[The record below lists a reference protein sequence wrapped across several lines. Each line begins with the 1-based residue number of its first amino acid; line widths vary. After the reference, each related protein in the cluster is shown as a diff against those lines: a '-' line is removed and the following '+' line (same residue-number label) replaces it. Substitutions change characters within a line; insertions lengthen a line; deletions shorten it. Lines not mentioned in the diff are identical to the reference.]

1 MILYADQFCR
11 SNLLREA
18 GPNFLMLDYPYAS
31 MTQGGF
37 LFPEKGETLPMELFA
52 GAVDS
57 IVTQIKADHQLLSE
71 SIDRA
76 FATVGNGKDR
86 LDSLL
91 IATYHLP
98 QGVKPNKEFK
108 KIFGDV
114 APVWYRKTERITVPD
129 SLMLLLPATLRPGTE
144 TDNRTLGNTLCH
156 RSGCEGH
163 E

>member
-1 MILYADQFCR
+1 MPTSFAAATCCGKP
-11 SNLLREA
+11 

-86 LDSLL
+86 LD
-91 IATYHLP
+91 
-98 QGVKPNKEFK
+98 VF
-108 KIFGDV
+108 
-114 APVWYRKTERITVPD
+114 
-129 SLMLLLPATLRPGTE
+129 
-144 TDNRTLGNTLCH
+144 
-156 RSGCEGH
+156 
-163 E
+163 